1 MKKYIALVVMLV
13 AASLAVAATPAP
25 AKTAPGHV
33 SVYISDNRAVGLS
46 ISPNDQE
53 EADQI
58 ALDKCVE
65 FAADDDKDSCA
76 KVIEGVA
83 KCVAVARSEEGAWG
97 AAMAETV
104 KKASDMAVK
113 TCKKYTKEKC
123 VVDKAAKLCL

>member
-1 MKKYIALVVMLV
+1 MFV
-13 AASLAVAATPAP
+13 AASVVIAATPVP

-33 SVYISDNRAVGLS
+33 SVYVSDNRAVGLS

-58 ALDKCVE
+58 ARDKCVE
-65 FAADDDKDSCA
+65 FAADEDKDSCA

-83 KCVAVARSEEGAWG
+83 KCVAVARSEQGAWG

-104 KKASDMAVK
+104 KNASDMAVK

-123 VVDKAAKLCL
+123 VVDKTAKLCL

>member
-1 MKKYIALVVMLV
+1 MKKYVALVLMFI
-13 AASLAVAATPAP
+13 AASVAMAATT
-25 AKTAPGHV
+25 AKTASGHV

-46 ISPNDQE
+46 ISPNDPE

-65 FAADDDKDSCA
+65 FAVDDDKSSCVKA
-76 KVIEGVA
+76 IEGVA
-83 KCVAVARSEEGAWG
+83 KCVAVARSEQGAWG
-97 AAMAETV
+97 AAMDETI
-104 KKASDMAVK
+104 KKASDMAIK

>member
-1 MKKYIALVVMLV
+1 MKKYVALFLMFI
-13 AASLAVAATPAP
+13 AASVAMAATT
-25 AKTAPGHV
+25 AKTASGHV

-46 ISPNDQE
+46 ISPNDPE

-65 FAADDDKDSCA
+65 FAVDDDKYSCVKA
-76 KVIEGVA
+76 IEGVA
-83 KCVAVARSEEGAWG
+83 KCVAVARSEQGAWG
-97 AAMAETV
+97 AAMDETI
-104 KKASDMAVK
+104 KKASDMAIK

>member
-1 MKKYIALVVMLV
+1 MNKYGVLVLMFVTT
-13 AASLAVAATPAP
+13 SLAIAAT
-25 AKTAPGHV
+25 TAPGHV

-53 EADQI
+53 EADGI

-65 FAADDDKDSCA
+65 FAVDEDKDSCV
-76 KVIEGVA
+76 KVIEGIA

-104 KKASDMAVK
+104 KKASDMAIK
-113 TCKKYTKEKC
+113 SCKKYTKEKC
-123 VVDKAAKLCL
+123 VVDNAAKLCL